1 VRLYTLPDDTVIDL
15 DKLSAVGSV
24 ADGHVL
30 VDGKLIRARPNVD
43 ERRALLDAWRESG
56 RRPMEELGDV
66 SELAGD
72 TADRLFALESDVKNL
87 ESRLD
92 AFAQGRPA

>member
-1 VRLYTLPDDTVIDL
+1 MRLYTLPDDTVIDL

-30 VDGKLIRARPNVD
+30 VDGRPILVNAN

-72 TADRLFALESDVKNL
+72 TADRLFALESDVRSL
-87 ESRLD
+87 RTQLD
-92 AFAQGRPA
+92 ALTQGRPA

>member
-24 ADGHVL
+24 AYGNVL
-30 VDGKLIRARPNVD
+30 VDGKLIHARLNVD

-56 RRPMEELGDV
+56 RRPMEELEDV